1 MASLRDE
8 FNRDDSNA
16 VGGCYF
22 HWKQALRRRL
32 KELKI
37 PKELIT
43 KLMGHEGLVNILA
56 VFSYDEVPK
65 GIEYIRYKMSEGEYK
80 SSFDKFWS
88 YFMKTWMKKTTRY
101 DDKSGLYLFNSWNMF
116 HLIGPSGLLAEDENG
131 HDVSVNRTNNPL
143 ERFNRLMNEKIPKHP
158 TVQVFAEC
166 IKSICNDYVDL
177 MRATKMKK
185 GKKQLHAPVVLPQV
199 PEEYYIFISN

>member
-8 FNRDDSNA
+8 FNRDDPNA

-88 YFMKTWMKKTTRY
+88 YFMKTWMKKLHGMMINLVFTFSTLGIC
-101 DDKSGLYLFNSWNMF
+101 S
-116 HLIGPSGLLAEDENG
+116 ILL
-131 HDVSVNRTNNPL
+131 VLV
-143 ERFNRLMNEKIPKHP
+143 
-158 TVQVFAEC
+158 VF
-166 IKSICNDYVDL
+166 L
-177 MRATKMKK
+177 QRMKMAMMS
-185 GKKQLHAPVVLPQV
+185 L
-199 PEEYYIFISN
+199 